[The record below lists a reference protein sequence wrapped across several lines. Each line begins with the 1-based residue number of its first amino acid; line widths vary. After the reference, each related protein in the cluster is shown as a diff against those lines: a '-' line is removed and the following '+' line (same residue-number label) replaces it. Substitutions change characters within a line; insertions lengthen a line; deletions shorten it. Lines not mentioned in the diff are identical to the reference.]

1 MNGIST
7 LTQKGQV
14 VIPEVIR
21 TYFNMKPSSKL
32 SFEVVGQTIVA
43 RPIMTTDE
51 ALGMIKAKSKISK
64 MAIKQAVSEAIAD
77 KFASKKL

>member
-1 MNGIST
+1 MNGMST

-14 VIPEVIR
+14 VIPEEIR
-21 TYFNMKPSSKL
+21 SYFNMKPSSKL

-43 RPIMTTDE
+43 RPIISTNE
-51 ALGMIKAKSKISK
+51 AFGMIKAKSKVSK
-64 MAIKQAVSEAIAD
+64 KTIKQVVSEAISD